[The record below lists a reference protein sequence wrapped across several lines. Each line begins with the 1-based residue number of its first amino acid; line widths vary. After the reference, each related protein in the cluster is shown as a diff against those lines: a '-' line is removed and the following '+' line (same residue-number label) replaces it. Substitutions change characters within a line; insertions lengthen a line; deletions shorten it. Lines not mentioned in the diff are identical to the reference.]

1 MAIQQALSD
10 DEIQLRRRA
19 RRRLIGAITLV
30 TVMVVTLP
38 MVLDGESKQPGQDIV
53 ISIPPQ
59 TSSGDFSS
67 RIVPVP
73 EQPVAKPEPAPA
85 PAAVQAPPAPAEPAA
100 AADVPAAPVV
110 AQPSQPA
117 IKKSE
122 IQPIKTRGEKSEV
135 PAPVQ
140 PAMAAAPESKKP
152 AATAAE
158 SQPKPKEAAANRKDD
173 KPVAKPEG
181 VPFVIQLGAF
191 SSSANAKDRQ
201 TKLTALKIK
210 FYTEKVKAPGGD
222 RLRVRAGPYATRHD
236 AERVQAKLKAAG
248 IKDGV
253 VAEKKD

>member
-10 DEIQLRRRA
+10 EEIQLRRRA
-19 RRRLIGAITLV
+19 RRRLIGAVTLV
-30 TVMVVTLP
+30 TIMVVTLP

-59 TSSGDFSS
+59 ASSGDFSS

-73 EQPVAKPEPAPA
+73 EQPVAKPVPA
-85 PAAVQAPPAPAEPAA
+85 PAAVQAPAA
-100 AADVPAAPVV
+100 ATAEKIAPADVPAAPVI
-110 AQPSQPA
+110 AQPAQPA
-117 IKKSE
+117 VKKTE
-122 IQPIKTRGEKSEV
+122 ILPIKTRAEKPEA

-140 PAMAAAPESKKP
+140 AAKATEPEIKKP
-152 AATAAE
+152 AAATEA
-158 SQPKPKEAAANRKDD
+158 QPKPKEAPANHKDE
-173 KPVAKPEG
+173 KPVAKQESG
-181 VPFVIQLGAF
+181 QFVIQLGAF
-191 SSSANAKDRQ
+191 ASPANAKDRQ

-210 FYTEKVKAPGGD
+210 FYTENVKAAGGD

-236 AERVQAKLKAAG
+236 AERVLAKLKASG